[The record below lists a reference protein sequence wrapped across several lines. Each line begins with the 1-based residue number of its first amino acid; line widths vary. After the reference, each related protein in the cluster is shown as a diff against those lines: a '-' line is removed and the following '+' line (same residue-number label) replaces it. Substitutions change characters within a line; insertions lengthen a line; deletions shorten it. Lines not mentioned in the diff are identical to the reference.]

1 MGLISAISPAWA
13 LNRRTARNA
22 LNLTASVDGG
32 GFEGAKRKPRF
43 KNWRFSKDTAQNDV
57 NAGIETLRDRSRDLD
72 KNDHIAH
79 GALST
84 KLQYV
89 VGGGLLP
96 EPAIDHEF
104 LGLTN
109 EAAEIINAQ
118 IKRYF
123 LTWAN
128 DKRCDFTEQ
137 KNFFQKQAE
146 VYHSK
151 NRDGDAWCLLPWVTD
166 AGFIYNTRLH
176 TIDPDRISTPKGTKD
191 SATLMRGLELDSRGR
206 VKKLHISKRHPG
218 AGRPLKKDEWQTVNY
233 KRRNGWPNVLHL
245 AHKNNRAGQITGTP
259 DLAPV
264 IGVVK
269 QLGQYI
275 DAELLATIIA
285 NKFTVFVKSS
295 TPGAAAGLAPGGG
308 LNPINPAAKPTPGSG
323 DETSGDLELGDG
335 LITQLD
341 PDEDISIANPARPN
355 PNFGPFIDKAATH
368 IGSALG
374 IPSELLLKHFT
385 ASYSASKAALL
396 MFANFVSMEQL
407 GLVRDFCRP
416 VYDLI
421 IDEAVAT
428 GRLVLPGYMG
438 DPIKRAAYLN
448 CYWHGAPIGEID
460 ELKAANAALKRME
473 GRLTNRTIE
482 SRRHGHDAD
491 QVRQG
496 LAAEQRKDTAAGLI
510 DETAPAY
517 VHPGKTNAIDDE
529 E

>member
-1 MGLISAISPAWA
+1 MGILTTIAPQWA
-13 LNRRTARNA
+13 LKRHMARSA
-22 LNLTASVDGG
+22 LNLSAHADGG
-32 GFEGAKRKPRF
+32 GFDGAKRTRRF
-43 KNWRFSKDTAQNDV
+43 KNWRLSKDTAQNDV
-57 NAGIETLRDRSRDLD
+57 NAGAEILRDRARDLD
-72 KNDHIAH
+72 KNNHIAH

-96 EPAIDHEF
+96 EPAIDHEY
-104 LGLTN
+104 LGITSA
-109 EAAEIINAQ
+109 EAEIMNAQ
-118 IKRYF
+118 IKRHF
-123 LTWAN
+123 MGWAN
-128 DKRCDFTEQ
+128 DKRSDYTEQ

-166 AGFIYNTRLH
+166 KGFAYNTRLH
-176 TIDPDRISTPKGTKD
+176 TIDPDRISTPRGTKESD
-191 SATLMRGLELDSRGR
+191 TLQRGLQLDGRGR
-206 VKKLHISKRHPG
+206 IKSMHISKRHPG
-218 AGRPLKKDEWQTVNY
+218 GRHPLKKGDWQTISY

-259 DLAPV
+259 DLTPV
-264 IGVVK
+264 ISLIK

-285 NKFTVFVKSS
+285 NKFTVFVKST
-295 TPGAAAGLAPGGG
+295 TPGAAAGLSPGGG
-308 LNPINPAAKPTPGSG
+308 LNQPGAPENQASG
-323 DETSGDLELGDG
+323 DDTLELGNG
-335 LITQLD
+335 LIVQLD
-341 PDEDISIANPARPN
+341 PDEEITVANPTRPN

-416 VYDLI
+416 CYDI
-421 IDEAVAT
+421 ILDEAV
-428 GRLVLPGYMG
+428 GNGEIVLPGYMA
-438 DPIKRAAYLN
+438 DPIARAAYLT

-460 ELKAANAALKRME
+460 ELKAANAAAKRLE
-473 GRLTNRTIE
+473 IRVTNRTIE
-482 SRRHGHDAD
+482 SRRHGYDSD

-496 LAAEQRKDTAAGLI
+496 LASEQRKDSAAGLVA
-510 DETAPAY
+510 DAATPYVFTAAQ
-517 VHPGKTNAIDDE
+517 AA
-529 E
+529 